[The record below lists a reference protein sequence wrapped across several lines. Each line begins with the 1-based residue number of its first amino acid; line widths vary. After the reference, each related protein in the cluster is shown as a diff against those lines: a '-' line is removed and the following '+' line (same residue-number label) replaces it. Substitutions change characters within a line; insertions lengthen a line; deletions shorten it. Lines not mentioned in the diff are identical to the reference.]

1 MAIRLYNKDS
11 QTLLGEITPEQL
23 QTLQDL
29 LEEESEEDRDYYVD
43 RDTLDV
49 LAEEGA
55 DEKLLA
61 LIRPHVGEDEGI
73 EIEWKRD

>member
-1 MAIRLYNKDS
+1 MAIRLYNKDT

-29 LEEESEEDRDYYVD
+29 LEEESEADRDYYVD
-43 RDTLDV
+43 LDTLEV

>member
-1 MAIRLYNKDS
+1 MAIRLYNKDT

-29 LEEESEEDRDYYVD
+29 LEEESEADRDYYVD
-43 RDTLDV
+43 GDTLDV

>member
-1 MAIRLYNKDS
+1 MAIRLYNKDT

-29 LEEESEEDRDYYVD
+29 LEEESEADRDYYVD

-73 EIEWKRD
+73 EIEWKQD

>member
-1 MAIRLYNKDS
+1 MAIRLYNKDT

-29 LEEESEEDRDYYVD
+29 LEEESEADRDYYVD

>member
-1 MAIRLYNKDS
+1 MAIRLYNKDTS
-11 QTLLGEITPEQL
+11 KLIGEITPAQL
-23 QTLQDL
+23 QTLTDL
-29 LEEESEEDRDYYVD
+29 LEEESDDDQDYYVD

-55 DEKLLA
+55 DEALLA
-61 LIRPHVGEDEGI
+61 MIRPHVGEDEGI

>member
-1 MAIRLYNKDS
+1 MAIRLYNKDT

-23 QTLQDL
+23 QSLQDL
-29 LEEESEEDRDYYVD
+29 LEEESEADRDYYVD

>member
-11 QTLLGEITPEQL
+11 GSLLGEITPEQL
-23 QTLQDL
+23 QTLVDL
-29 LEEESEEDRDYYVD
+29 LEEESEDDRDYYID

-61 LIRPHVGEDEGI
+61 IIRPHVGEDEGI
-73 EIEWKRD
+73 EIEWRQD

>member
-1 MAIRLYNKDS
+1 MAIRLYNKDT
-11 QTLLGEITPEQL
+11 QALLGEITPEQL
-23 QTLQDL
+23 QTLTDL
-29 LEEESEEDRDYYVD
+29 LEEESDDDQDYYVD

>member
-1 MAIRLYNKDS
+1 MAIRLYNKDT

-29 LEEESEEDRDYYVD
+29 LEEESEADRDYYVD
-43 RDTLDV
+43 RDSLDV

-61 LIRPHVGEDEGI
+61 LIRPHVGEEEGI
-73 EIEWKRD
+73 EIQWREE